1 MGYWQLLRD
10 RYGEKSLNSK
20 NGVQISSGLNPICYA
35 KEYIMPIIVSE
46 IRIAPNEPKE
56 KAFAKAL
63 SLLGLRGAQNVSTRL
78 SKISVDARHKDR
90 VQLVCAV
97 AVSCE
102 DEKRIFERHSAKN
115 ISLRRIAPQEA
126 PVLKKSPE
134 LRPVIIGFGPA
145 GMFAGLYLARAGAR
159 PIIFE
164 RGAQIDERAAAVE
177 EYWRGGTLRRDA
189 NVQFGEGGAGTF
201 SDGKLTTRINDP
213 RCDFVLKEFEH
224 HGAPE
229 EILIKA
235 KPHIGTDRLR
245 AVVKS
250 IREEIIALGGEVH
263 FLSQVTDIGVKDG
276 KIRSV
281 TVNGAQI
288 PAENVL
294 LAAGHSARDTF
305 AVLKTKGVLMEA
317 KPFSVGA
324 RIEHLQEDINR
335 AQYGDFAEN
344 PALWAAEYQLSY
356 KTDGRC
362 AYTFCMCPGGYV
374 VPAADHD
381 EAVVTNGMSCFA
393 RDGKNANAALVCSVS
408 AEDFGGD
415 PFKAM
420 DFQERLEHAAF
431 VLGGGKAPA
440 QTAGAFLHGGV
451 SRFGRVEPT
460 YARGVA
466 EADLRGLY
474 PAEITAVLQKGLLNF
489 NTKLAGFAA
498 ADAVLTGPETR
509 TSSPVRIVRSAD
521 SLEAVGAQGLYPC
534 AEGAGY
540 AGGIMSA
547 AVDGIRCAEKILA
560 KYL

>member
-1 MGYWQLLRD
+1 
-10 RYGEKSLNSK
+10 
-20 NGVQISSGLNPICYA
+20 
-35 KEYIMPIIVSE
+35 MPIIVSE
-46 IRIAPNEPKE
+46 IRISPDEPKE
-56 KAFAKAL
+56 RAFEKAL
-63 SLLGLRGAQNVSTRL
+63 SLLGLRGAQNVSARL
-78 SKISVDARHKDR
+78 AKISVDARHKDR
-90 VQLVCAV
+90 VCLVCAV
-97 AVSCE
+97 AVGCD
-102 DEKRIFERHSAKN
+102 DEERIFERHAAKN
-115 ISLRRIAPQEA
+115 ISLRKIAPQDI
-126 PVLKKSPE
+126 PMLKKAPE
-134 LRPVIIGFGPA
+134 IRPVIIGFGPA

-159 PIIFE
+159 PLIFE
-164 RGAQIDERAAAVE
+164 RGAQIDERTAAVE
-177 EYWRGGTLRRDA
+177 EYWRGGRLRRDA

-213 RCDFVLKEFEH
+213 RCDFVLGELER

-229 EILIKA
+229 EILVKA

-263 FLSQVTDIGVKDG
+263 FLSQVTDIEVKNG
-276 KIRSV
+276 RVCSV

-288 PAENVL
+288 SAENIL

-305 AVLKTKGVLMEA
+305 AVLREKGVLMEA

-335 AQYGDFAEN
+335 AQYGGFAEN

-393 RDGKNANAALVCSVS
+393 RDGKNANAAVVCSVS

-415 PFKAM
+415 PFRAM
-420 DFQERLEHAAF
+420 DFQEKLEHDAF
-431 VLGGGKAPA
+431 LLGKGKAPA
-440 QTAGAFLHGGV
+440 QTVGAFLSGGV
-451 SRFGRVEPT
+451 SHFGRVEPT
-460 YARGVA
+460 YARGTS
-466 EADLRGLY
+466 EADLRGLF
-474 PAEITAVLQKGLLNF
+474 PAEITSVLQKGLVNF
-489 NTKLAGFAA
+489 DAKISGFSAS
-498 ADAVLTGPETR
+498 DAVLTGPETR
-509 TSSPVRIVRSAD
+509 TSSPVRIVRNPD
-521 SLEAVGAQGLYPC
+521 SFEAVGAEGLYPC

-547 AVDGIRCAEKILA
+547 AADGVRCAEKILK

>member
-1 MGYWQLLRD
+1 
-10 RYGEKSLNSK
+10 
-20 NGVQISSGLNPICYA
+20 
-35 KEYIMPIIVSE
+35 MPIIVSE
-46 IRIAPNEPKE
+46 IKISPTEPKE
-56 KAFAKAL
+56 RAFEKAL
-63 SLLGLRGAQNVSTRL
+63 SLLGLRRAQNLSTSIAR
-78 SKISVDARHKDR
+78 ISVDARNKENVR
-90 VQLVCAV
+90 LVCSV

-102 DEKRIFERHSAKN
+102 DEERIYEKHRAKN
-115 ISLRRIAPQEA
+115 IALRKIAPA
-126 PVLKKSPE
+126 HIPMLKSEPKI
-134 LRPVIIGFGPA
+134 RPVIIGFGPA

-164 RGAQIDERAAAVE
+164 RGAKVEERAAAVE
-177 EYWRGGTLRRDA
+177 EYWRGGALNREA

-213 RCDFVLKEFEH
+213 RCDFVLREFEK
-224 HGAPE
+224 HGAPG

-245 AVVKS
+245 SVVKS
-250 IREEIIALGGEVH
+250 IREEVISLGGEVH
-263 FLSQVTDIGVKDG
+263 FLSQVTDIEVKSG
-276 KIRSV
+276 KVRSV

-288 PAENVL
+288 PAENII

-305 AVLKTKGVLMEA
+305 SVLKTKGVLMEA
-317 KPFSVGA
+317 KPFSVGV

-356 KTDGRC
+356 KTENRC

-393 RDGKNANAALVCSVS
+393 RDGKNANSALVCSVS
-408 AEDFGGD
+408 AEDFDGD

-420 DFQERLEHAAF
+420 DFQEKIEHAAF

-440 QTAGAFLHGGV
+440 QTAGAFLGGGA
-451 SRFGRVEPT
+451 SKFGRVEPT

-466 EADLRGLY
+466 EADISSLFPAQITSVLR
-474 PAEITAVLQKGLLNF
+474 QGLLNF
-489 NTKLAGFAA
+489 DKKLAGFAA
-498 ADAVLTGPETR
+498 ADSVLTAPETR
-509 TSSPVRIVRSAD
+509 TSSPVRIVRSEA
-521 SLEAVGAQGLYPC
+521 SLEAVGAEGLFPC

-547 AVDGIRCAEKILA
+547 AADGIRCAEKVLE
-560 KYL
+560 KLGGGTV